1 LKTPLASLIT
11 IGDELLIGQ
20 TIDTNSAFI
29 GQQLNSLGI
38 WVRRRVAVGDNRED
52 ILAVLREESRHS
64 SIIILTGGLGP
75 TADDITKPLLCEYFG
90 ATLVRHQPTFEHI
103 QHLFEKVYKRPGALL
118 ERNKKQADVPD
129 NCTVLHNPSGTA
141 PGMLFIKE
149 GVVYISLPGVPR
161 EMKDLMQT
169 AVLPY
174 LEKNIA
180 RPTILHRSVLTCGIG
195 ESMLAEM
202 LAGFESSL
210 PAHISLAYLPNYGM
224 VKLRLTAKSESG
236 EQLTQE
242 LNELIQRLCEL
253 TAEYLV
259 TDQDIS
265 MEALLGQ
272 LLRDQH
278 LTIATAESCTGGL
291 IAHQLSTVPGAS
303 AYLKGSVVCYSNEI
317 KEEVLGV
324 NNSTLVQHGAVSEQ
338 VVTEMVKG
346 ALRVLKANIALAVSG
361 IMGPEGGSAEKPVGT
376 VYVAVSNG
384 QRTTTHKL
392 KLGFDRA
399 RNTQQTALFAL
410 NLLRK
415 FIISEEMGGRAST
428 R

>member
-1 LKTPLASLIT
+1 MKTPLASLIT

-20 TIDTNSAFI
+20 TIDTNSAYI
-29 GQQLNSLGI
+29 GQQLNTLGI
-38 WVRRRVAVGDNRED
+38 WVRRRVAVGDDREE
-52 ILAVLREESRHS
+52 ILAALREESRHS
-64 SIIILTGGLGP
+64 SILILTGGLGP
-75 TADDITKPLLCEYFG
+75 TADDITKPLLCDYFG
-90 ATLVRHQPTFEHI
+90 AKLVRHEPTLEHI

-141 PGMLFIKE
+141 PGMLFTKE
-149 GVVYISLPGVPR
+149 GVLYISLPGVPR

-174 LEKNIA
+174 LKKNIS
-180 RPTILHRSVLTCGIG
+180 RPAILHRSLLTCGIG
-195 ESMLAEM
+195 ESMLAEL
-202 LAGFESSL
+202 LAAFESSL

-224 VKLRLTAKSESG
+224 VKLRLTAKGETEELLAKDLNKLV
-236 EQLTQE
+236 EQL
-242 LNELIQRLCEL
+242 CVL

-265 MEALLGQ
+265 MEAVLGQ
-272 LLRDQH
+272 LLRDNQ

-303 AYLKGSVVCYSNEI
+303 AYLKGAVVCYANDI

-324 NNSTLVQHGAVSEQ
+324 QHSTLKKHGAVSEE

-346 ALRVLKANIALAVSG
+346 ALRVLKADLALAVSG

-376 VYVAVSNG
+376 VYVAISNG
-384 QRTTTHKL
+384 QKTSTHRL

-415 FIISEEMGGRAST
+415 FIVSEETGNRKEAQ
-428 R
+428 